1 MQPTPFGPY
10 VLLERLGQGGMAE
23 VFRARAFGASGFET
37 TVVVKRLLPER
48 AGDPH
53 YEKMFIE
60 EARLHA
66 RLHHRNLVQAHEL
79 GVVDGAYYVRLEWVD
94 GVDLATLLAGA
105 PLDEPLALLV
115 GEELALALDY
125 VHRATDDAGRPLG
138 LVHRDVSPSN
148 VLLSKEGEVKLADFG
163 IAKATLLREQ
173 TRSGVRKGKYAYM
186 SPEQANGAALTAA
199 SDQFALAVTL
209 CELLTG
215 ARPFDD
221 EARDEVPPLPGVS
234 DDLRAVL
241 QRALALAPAAR
252 FESSEALRRELA
264 RLRRGRRP
272 VSLPELGAWVRSRLP
287 AAAAPGQ
294 VPTRVDPPPD

>member
-1 MQPTPFGPY
+1 MQPSAFGPY
-10 VLLERLGQGGMAE
+10 QLLERLGQGGMAE
-23 VFRARAFGASGFET
+23 VFRAKAFGASGFET

-79 GVVDGAYYVRLEWVD
+79 GVVEGAYYVRLEWVD
-94 GVDLATLLAGA
+94 GADLGTLLAGRA
-105 PLDEPLALLV
+105 MEGALALLV

-125 VHRATDDAGRPLG
+125 VHRAADEAGRPLG

-186 SPEQANGAALTAA
+186 SPEQVRGAALSAA
-199 SDQFALAVTL
+199 SDQYALAVTL
-209 CELLTG
+209 AELLTG
-215 ARPFDD
+215 ERPFDD
-221 EARDEVPPLPGVS
+221 EAREEVP
-234 DDLRAVL
+234 
-241 QRALALAPAAR
+241 
-252 FESSEALRRELA
+252 ELA
-264 RLRRGRRP
+264 ERGR
-272 VSLPELGAWVRSRLP
+272 
-287 AAAAPGQ
+287 
-294 VPTRVDPPPD
+294 

>member
-1 MQPTPFGPY
+1 MQPRPFGPY
-10 VLLERLGQGGMAE
+10 QLVERLGQGGMAE
-23 VFRARAFGASGFET
+23 VFKAKAFGASGFT
-37 TVVVKRLLPER
+37 TWVVIKRLLPER

-66 RLHHRNLVQAHEL
+66 QLRHRNLVHAHEL
-79 GVVDGAYYVRLEWVD
+79 GLVDGAYYVRLELVD
-94 GVDLATLLAGA
+94 GADLGTLARGE
-105 PLDEPLALLV
+105 PLSEPLALFV

-186 SPEQANGAALTAA
+186 SPEQANGRPLTAA

-215 ARPFDD
+215 KRPFG
-221 EARDEVPPLPGVS
+221 EESRDEEPELSALSPEVA
-234 DDLRAVL
+234 AVMR
-241 QRALALAPAAR
+241 RALAVEPAER
-252 FESSEALRRELA
+252 FESSEAFRQELA
-264 RLRRGRRP
+264 RVGQSSAP
-272 VSLPELGAWVRSRLP
+272 VSLPDLAAWVRERLGGWVVVEQP
-287 AAAAPGQ
+287 
-294 VPTRVDPPPD
+294 PTRIDDP

>member
-1 MQPTPFGPY
+1 MQPRAFGPY
-10 VLLERLGQGGMAE
+10 QLVERLGAGGMAE
-23 VFRARAFGASGFET
+23 VFKAKAFGASGFET
-37 TVVVKRLLPER
+37 FFVIKRLLPER
-48 AGDPH
+48 NGDPH

-66 RLHHRNLVQAHEL
+66 QLRHRNLVQAHEL
-79 GVVDGAYYVRLEWVD
+79 GVVDGTYYVRLELVD
-94 GVDLATLLAGA
+94 GADLGSLARGE
-105 PLDEPLALLV
+105 PMSEPLALLV

-186 SPEQANGAALTAA
+186 SPEQANGRPLTAA

-215 ARPFDD
+215 TRPFG
-221 EARDEVPPLPGVS
+221 EESRDEEPELSALAS
-234 DDLRAVL
+234 DVAAVMR
-241 QRALALAPAAR
+241 RALAVEPRRR
-252 FESSEALRRELA
+252 FESSEALRAELA
-264 RLRRGRRP
+264 RLRRDRAP
-272 VSLPELGAWVRSRLP
+272 VSLPELSAWVKSRLGAKGAIDQP
-287 AAAAPGQ
+287 
-294 VPTRVDPPPD
+294 PTRIDE

>member
-1 MQPTPFGPY
+1 MQPRPFGPY
-10 VLLERLGQGGMAE
+10 QLVERLGEGGMAE
-23 VFRARAFGASGFET
+23 VFKAKAFGASGFET
-37 TVVVKRLLPER
+37 WTVIKRLLPER
-48 AGDPH
+48 AGDPQ

-66 RLHHRNLVQAHEL
+66 RLRHRNLVQALEL
-79 GVVDGAYYVRLEWVD
+79 GVVDGAYYVRLELVD
-94 GVDLATLLAGA
+94 GADLATLSKAA
-105 PLDEPLALLV
+105 PLPEPLALFI

-125 VHRATDDAGRPLG
+125 VHRAADDAGRPLG

-186 SPEQANGAALTAA
+186 SFEQANGQQLTAR

-209 CELLTG
+209 CELISG

-221 EARDEVPPLPGVS
+221 EQRDGPPRLEGLAADVA
-234 DDLRAVL
+234 DVIAK
-241 QRALALAPAAR
+241 ALSVRPEDR
-252 FESSEALRRELA
+252 FESSEAMRRAIAELRIKRA
-264 RLRRGRRP
+264 P
-272 VSLPELGAWVRSRLP
+272 VSLPELGLWVRSRL
-287 AAAAPGQ
+287 ASG
-294 VPTRVDPPPD
+294 